1 MQDHGVKIIELPNSD
16 GKVDLHRL
24 MRYLAEHEINELHV
38 EAGAT
43 LNGALLEAGCGHELL
58 MYLAPS
64 LLGQGRDM
72 FQIQPLTSL
81 TQRHDLFF
89 KNITQIGQSLRL
101 LLGFASLRDAASWV
115 PNQLRQV
122 E

>member
-1 MQDHGVKIIELPNSD
+1 
-16 GKVDLHRL
+16 
-24 MRYLAEHEINELHV
+24 
-38 EAGAT
+38 
-43 LNGALLEAGCGHELL
+43 
-58 MYLAPS
+58 
-64 LLGQGRDM
+64 M